1 MSENAIRFDT
11 YEAVRKA
18 LYHPALSRSLD
29 KRSFE
34 EGNPRAGILSLLHG
48 DEHKER
54 RRFDNQLFRRP
65 TLVDYEQALFPQVIK
80 DALARSAV
88 GRVDLF
94 NLAGALSV
102 VLAARRAG
110 VDHDG
115 SAEQLAELFEHV
127 KVIAQAAAI
136 FDVVGDR
143 DGVQAETIQL
153 LLEFDR
159 NYVTPSRARRER
171 MLDAVEAG
179 AAAAEQP
186 PHDLLTM
193 ALQGLRSDDDVFA
206 DHGLL
211 VREVGLFLHGGSH
224 TSAQTV
230 CNAFY
235 FLFGLDGSGPRT
247 EWLSRVAQSQL
258 DAQKC
263 VHETLR
269 LRPTTPELKRLAE
282 ADAEVANTRIPKGS
296 TVALDARQANRD
308 RALFGDDADT
318 FNPDRTIR
326 DDVAL
331 WGLSFGAG
339 PHICIGRSVAG
350 GLPLTGRKLREGPAA
365 EHIFGLIALMVQAI
379 AARGVRLDPDSAPE
393 QDRRTTRGTRWLRFP
408 VTFPAGAA
416 EPVDDRATAT
426 TADATANRPLPRDRE
441 Q

>member
-153 LLEFDR
+153 LIEFDR

-179 AAAAEQP
+179 EAEDEQT
-186 PHDLLTM
+186 PHDLLTL
-193 ALQGLRSDDDVFA
+193 ALQGLR
-206 DHGLL
+206 
-211 VREVGLFLHGGSH
+211 
-224 TSAQTV
+224 
-230 CNAFY
+230 
-235 FLFGLDGSGPRT
+235 
-247 EWLSRVAQSQL
+247 
-258 DAQKC
+258 
-263 VHETLR
+263 
-269 LRPTTPELKRLAE
+269 
-282 ADAEVANTRIPKGS
+282 ADAEVLADH
-296 TVALDARQANRD
+296 AL
-308 RALFGDDADT
+308 L
-318 FNPDRTIR
+318 
-326 DDVAL
+326 V
-331 WGLSFGAG
+331 
-339 PHICIGRSVAG
+339 
-350 GLPLTGRKLREGPAA
+350 
-365 EHIFGLIALMVQAI
+365 
-379 AARGVRLDPDSAPE
+379 
-393 QDRRTTRGTRWLRFP
+393 
-408 VTFPAGAA
+408 
-416 EPVDDRATAT
+416 
-426 TADATANRPLPRDRE
+426 
-441 Q
+441 